1 MAWKRGT
8 QNNIPGEIRKGHIR
22 EFLFP
27 SSKGASTTEKL
38 LIIDANGLIPCEHS
52 TAAFISTKIPESFSQ
67 FSSDGTLFIHCHEH
81 PNSVLK
87 VVQHAGI
94 PEGCIALN
102 ETQRI
107 NSKVCVGDLQEWTVY
122 QGEDSSD
129 CPSEEYIS
137 AWFCVT
143 SFIKD
148 FTFVS
153 YETNVCNFFSDHYNF
168 CTPLIFCKLFL
179 ILGDSF
185 AYDAREG
192 AIGDTT
198 IRQSTKPPSVLQRV
212 VLAIRPRHN
221 DKTKDDIASNGDSQ
235 NKAQSTKIKAQN
247 LIDKEEEHSIDCRR
261 RLEIDAINVI
271 KQYTALLL
279 GCIISLED
287 VYTTQFQAIQ
297 IVGRIAEV
305 QPVIKSIDINDD
317 NDNNNDD
324 NDYNANYNDN
334 DNENEEY
341 EINETYRGIV
351 GLETEIYLILEN
363 SEVNFNLLQSP
374 KIPPLLPHRD
384 LINVYTKDNEHFP
397 VLRRLLRP
405 CISLT
410 SIVQKGKGIYNDVK
424 HQHHQVINENNKI
437 LNKDIISV
445 NQDGKEIYVLKPYYH
460 VANSNSKL
468 VEYENLNVAP
478 QTSLGNENNKNKNEN
493 ENDNEKNVNVNENEN
508 VKNDNVSVDVDACTF
523 DKVLL
528 YLEHEVKLI
537 LLTFLLTYSLTYL
550 LTYFP
555 PSIFNHKARGD
566 AFKFDPL
573 LATELREASLVL
585 GVKGLQDVCDK
596 GMLKICHVNIACL
609 NP

>member
-38 LIIDANGLIPCEHS
+38 LILDANGLIPCDHS

-67 FSSDGTLFIHCHEH
+67 FSSGGTLFIHCHEH

-87 VVQHAGI
+87 VVQHASI

-107 NSKVCVGDLQEWTVY
+107 NSKVCVGVLQEWTVY
-122 QGEDSSD
+122 QGEDSYD
-129 CPSEEYIS
+129 RPSEEYIS

-143 SFIKD
+143 SLIKD
-148 FTFVS
+148 ITFVS
-153 YETNVCNFFSDHYNF
+153 YEMNVCNFFSDHYNF

-221 DKTKDDIASNGDSQ
+221 DKTKDNIASNGDSQ

-247 LIDKEEEHSIDCRR
+247 LIDKEEDYSIDCRK

-271 KQYTALLL
+271 KQYTALLH

-297 IVGRIAEV
+297 IVGRIAEL
-305 QPVIKSIDINDD
+305 QPVFQSIDINDD
-317 NDNNNDD
+317 DNDNSNDIND
-324 NDYNANYNDN
+324 NYNDNDN

-363 SEVNFNLLQSP
+363 PEVNFNLLQSP
-374 KIPPLLPHRD
+374 MIPPLLPHKD

-410 SIVQKGKGIYNDVK
+410 SIVQKGKGIYNDIK
-424 HQHHQVINENNKI
+424 HQHQQVINENNKI
-437 LNKDIISV
+437 LNKDIINI
-445 NQDGKEIYVLKPYYH
+445 NQDGGEISLLKPYYH
-460 VANSNSKL
+460 VANSSSKL
-468 VEYENLNVAP
+468 VENENLNVAH

-493 ENDNEKNVNVNENEN
+493 ENDNEINENENGN

-537 LLTFLLTYSLTYL
+537 LLTYLLTYL
-550 LTYFP
+550 LTHSLPSFP
-555 PSIFNHKARGD
+555 PYFIIRRAVM
-566 AFKFDPL
+566 L
-573 LATELREASLVL
+573 LSLIL
-585 GVKGLQDVCDK
+585 F
-596 GMLKICHVNIACL
+596 
-609 NP
+609 